1 MVDKISQ
8 AVLFLL
14 IVIDGSVDEFFEI
27 FEPSEALVGV
37 LDSKRIGI
45 AGVLDCR
52 NDDVCDWTFSSNTGL
67 INLLDQILDH
77 LAKGSKSLFRTGR
90 KIDRL
95 INSRIGDGRGRHP
108 ER

>member
-27 FEPSEALVGV
+27 FEPCEALVGV
-37 LDSKRIGI
+37 LNAKRIGI
-45 AGVLDCR
+45 TRVLDCR
-52 NDDVCDWTFSSNTGL
+52 NDDVRDRTFAADAC
-67 INLLDQILDH
+67 IIYLLDQILDH
-77 LAKGSKSLFRTGR
+77 LSKGSKSLFRTGR